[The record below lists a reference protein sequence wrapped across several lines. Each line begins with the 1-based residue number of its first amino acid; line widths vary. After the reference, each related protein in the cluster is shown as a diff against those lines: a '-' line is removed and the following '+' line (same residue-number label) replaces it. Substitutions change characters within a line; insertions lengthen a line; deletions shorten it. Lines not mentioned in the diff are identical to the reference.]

1 MRYGHHQ
8 IGMKAIIA
16 LEMQWTD
23 RCSLQD
29 FCTDLPLYS
38 LLRISIISSGLSL
51 HPLSSHIRIIL
62 VIPARKNSIWYPMNL
77 LSFSIGFQ
85 SCTLL
90 LILRKYRFYNDV
102 MQTLWHLIERDDTIL
117 LLKCCVQHGR
127 SGLVDF
133 KMEAVAG
140 RTLFMF
146 CGQCF

>member
-1 MRYGHHQ
+1 MVARNVTAQ
-8 IGMKAIIA
+8 FEQLRPQSAI
-16 LEMQWTD
+16 
-23 RCSLQD
+23 
-29 FCTDLPLYS
+29 
-38 LLRISIISSGLSL
+38 LS
-51 HPLSSHIRIIL
+51 PGF
-62 VIPARKNSIWYPMNL
+62 IPALSKMIWNLAILRATSLNCNVVPVSWSVSASLSQLRMMLFSIYPMNL

-117 LLKCCVQHGR
+117 LLKYCVQHGR